1 MGATHSY
8 EKYKFNNILEHYDLV
23 ENFTTP
29 REFASTA
36 GFTLTNNGTR
46 GTLSGGAEV
55 LGGGSGHTYCEPG
68 SDGGFDRQ
76 MMGLYGIPC
85 GPNNRGGLRHH
96 RCR

>member
-1 MGATHSY
+1 MYDIIESAVDALVR
-8 EKYKFNNILEHYDLV
+8 NREHYDLV

-68 SDGGFDRQ
+68 SDGGFDRP
-76 MMGLYGIPC
+76 MMGQGWHTMRSQQQDGVATP
-85 GPNNRGGLRHH
+85 
-96 RCR
+96 